1 MKSKFIKT
9 SISEY
14 ITESNIELFKSIPL
28 NKNIRGGFL
37 NKEQSKKLQK
47 EIIKYIQSKLIK
59 TSTISFFYLLS
70 F

>member
-28 NKNIRGGFL
+28 NKNIR
-37 NKEQSKKLQK
+37 E
-47 EIIKYIQSKLIK
+47 
-59 TSTISFFYLLS
+59 
-70 F
+70 